1 MQSFHRSVAGHPVVH
16 PQASVV
22 AGYLLLLPLPSHKAR
37 GRSHSTKICRPKTWR
52 LGTMIWVLPRVVG
65 DGARRP

>member
-22 AGYLLLLPLPSHKAR
+22 AGYLLLHPLSSHKAR
-37 GRSHSTKICRPKTWR
+37 GWSHSTKTYRPKTWR
-52 LGTMIWVLPRVVG
+52 LGTIIQAGPGVVG
-65 DGARRP
+65 DVARRP